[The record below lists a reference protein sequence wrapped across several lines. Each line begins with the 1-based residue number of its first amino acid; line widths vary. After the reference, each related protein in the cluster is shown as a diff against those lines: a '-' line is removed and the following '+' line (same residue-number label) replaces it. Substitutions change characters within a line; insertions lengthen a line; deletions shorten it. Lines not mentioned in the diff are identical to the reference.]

1 MSTSTPAAK
10 KMNFTCRVW
19 MKNHSALATIKL
31 VLPSQPNNRMVFRGF
46 SEEMPSA
53 ADTQEPST
61 PFIFSPNTLEKTVNE
76 QLAAAA
82 DPAATK
88 KH

>member
-1 MSTSTPAAK
+1 
-10 KMNFTCRVW
+10 

-31 VLPSQPNNRMVFRGF
+31 VWPSQPNNCMVFRGF

-61 PFIFSPNTLEKTVNE
+61 PFIFSPNTLNE